1 MTVRGETTN
10 IAANVAIVAVKLREG
25 KTKQQILA
33 ETGWCRQTLAKYIKA
48 HLADE
53 LKAVTQGELQ
63 LHLRIELERCDDL
76 EDRIEA
82 GTMTDAKRIQLLL
95 SVVKHRCE
103 LLGLFPKEPLVQ
115 INTEPKYQRPNIN
128 IIITDDAGE
137 KRSVPFDDFRKMPLK
152 EHRKQ
157 LNAAPITDAEID
169 NAALNFKVV
178 KRRERESP
186 LLSAPVADAEV
197 VEP

>member
-1 MTVRGETTN
+1 MTVKGETTN

-53 LKAVTQGELQ
+53 LKAITQEELQ

-103 LLGLFPKEPLVQ
+103 LLGLFPKETIVLTANKPM
-115 INTEPKYQRPNIN
+115 QRPIIN
-128 IIITDDAGE
+128 IILQDGDAEYERLSDDDPRRPDMSTSEGRFVLVP
-137 KRSVPFDDFRKMPLK
+137 KRLPP
-152 EHRKQ
+152 
-157 LNAAPITDAEID
+157 API
-169 NAALNFKVV
+169 
-178 KRRERESP
+178 
-186 LLSAPVADAEV
+186 ADAEV
-197 VEP
+197 VDERVDHPDDD

>member
-1 MTVRGETTN
+1 MSES
-10 IAANVAIVAVKLREG
+10 IATNVALVAVKLREG

-48 HLADE
+48 HLGDE
-53 LKAVTQGELQ
+53 LKAITQEELQ

-76 EDRIEA
+76 EDRIET

-115 INTEPKYQRPNIN
+115 ITTEKKYQRPVIN
-128 IIITDDAGE
+128 IIIEDDAGQ
-137 KRSVPFDDFRKMPLK
+137 KRSIPFGEFGQKPLE
-152 EHRKQ
+152 EHCKQ
-157 LNAAPITDAEID
+157 LNAAPITDAEI
-169 NAALNFKVV
+169 NEAEINFKVV
-178 KRRERESP
+178 GRREP
-186 LLSAPVADAEV
+186 WATPVAEV
-197 VEP
+197 VDERVGHPDD

>member
-1 MTVRGETTN
+1 MSEN
-10 IAANVAIVAVKLREG
+10 LIAAHVAIVAVKLREG

-53 LKAVTQGELQ
+53 LKAITQEELQ

-103 LLGLFPKEPLVQ
+103 LLGLFPKEAIVLTSERDYTPPL
-115 INTEPKYQRPNIN
+115 IN
-128 IIITDDAGE
+128 IT
-137 KRSVPFDDFRKMPLK
+137 FRDG
-152 EHRKQ
+152 R
-157 LNAAPITDAEID
+157 D
-169 NAALNFKVV
+169 
-178 KRRERESP
+178 R
-186 LLSAPVADAEV
+186 LLPAPVADAEV
-197 VEP
+197 IE

>member
-1 MTVRGETTN
+1 MTVQGETTN

-53 LKAVTQGELQ
+53 LKAVTQEELQ
-63 LHLRIELERCDDL
+63 LHLRIELERCDEL
-76 EDRIEA
+76 EDRIEQ

-103 LLGLFPKEPLVQ
+103 LLGLFPKETIVLTANKPM
-115 INTEPKYQRPNIN
+115 QRPIIN
-128 IIITDDAGE
+128 IVLQDSDSECVKLEPGDPRRADMTTSDG
-137 KRSVPFDDFRKMPLK
+137 RFLWVP
-152 EHRKQ
+152 KQ
-157 LNAAPITDAEID
+157 LP
-169 NAALNFKVV
+169 
-178 KRRERESP
+178 P
-186 LLSAPVADAEV
+186 APVADAEV
-197 VEP
+197 VDERVGHSNY

>member
-1 MTVRGETTN
+1 MTAKGGTTD
-10 IAANVAIVAVKLREG
+10 IAANVALVAVKLREG

-53 LKAVTQGELQ
+53 LKAITQEELQ

-103 LLGLFPKEPLVQ
+103 LLGLFPKETIVLAP
-115 INTEPKYQRPNIN
+115 NTSPHKRPIIN
-128 IIITDDAGE
+128 IILQDNDSECVKLEPGDPRRADMTTSEGRFAW
-137 KRSVPFDDFRKMPLK
+137 VP
-152 EHRKQ
+152 KQ
-157 LNAAPITDAEID
+157 LSAAPI
-169 NAALNFKVV
+169 
-178 KRRERESP
+178 
-186 LLSAPVADAEV
+186 ADAEV
-197 VEP
+197 IE

>member
-1 MTVRGETTN
+1 MSEN
-10 IAANVAIVAVKLREG
+10 LIAAHVAIVAVKLREG

-53 LKAVTQGELQ
+53 LKAITQEELQ

-103 LLGLFPKEPLVQ
+103 LLGLFPKEAIVLTATKPM
-115 INTEPKYQRPNIN
+115 QRPVIN
-128 IIITDDAGE
+128 IIIKDGDSEYE
-137 KRSVPFDDFRKMPLK
+137 KLSDNDPRRADMSTGDGRYVMVP
-152 EHRKQ
+152 KQ
-157 LNAAPITDAEID
+157 LP
-169 NAALNFKVV
+169 
-178 KRRERESP
+178 P
-186 LLSAPVADAEV
+186 APVADAEV
-197 VEP
+197 VDEKDGSPRC